1 MRPSFDLVCFKKISP
16 GVRNGFVPRVEGSPA
31 SRSLAERPAPA
42 PGGSFG
48 VGRGRSAA
56 SAARPE
62 NLNLRRSSAFHCEAK
77 RCIVSPLLAK
87 FFHEVFAM
95 SNSVEDLQMLRL
107 IRAFQKLTDQGTRRM
122 VLLYVED
129 QVQKQQAEGPVEC
142 STKSSPGTGSSTT
155 VDS

>member
-1 MRPSFDLVCFKKISP
+1 LQTINVLGARKSWGRSD
-16 GVRNGFVPRVEGSPA
+16 GHGF
-31 SRSLAERPAPA
+31 
-42 PGGSFG
+42 GGCG
-48 VGRGRSAA
+48 CEDWCRSAA

-62 NLNLRRSSAFHCEAK
+62 NFNLRRSSAFHCEAK

-107 IRAFQKLTDQGTRRM
+107 IRAFQKLTDQGTRRT

-129 QVQKQQAEGPVEC
+129 QVQKQQAEGSVEC
-142 STKSSPGTGSSTT
+142 STKSPPRAGSTT
-155 VDS
+155 ADS